1 MFANKALDMF
11 TEAIPGTL
19 SELWPFAGE
28 PFSNSILT
36 VSLLIS
42 AMSAAMTSTSMFYDI
57 DVAPDKRK
65 NNPKW

>member
-1 MFANKALDMF
+1 MYLQSPEKSAVA
-11 TEAIPGTL
+11 
-19 SELWPFAGE
+19 
-28 PFSNSILT
+28 T

-65 NNPKW
+65 NNPKR